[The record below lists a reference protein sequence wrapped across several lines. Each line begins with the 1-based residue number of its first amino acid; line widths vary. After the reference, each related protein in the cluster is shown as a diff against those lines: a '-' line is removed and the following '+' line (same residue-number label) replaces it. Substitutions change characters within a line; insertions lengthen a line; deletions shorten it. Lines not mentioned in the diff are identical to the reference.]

1 MTLCHA
7 YASSVKSFILRRALS
22 ARDLHE
28 NGMRWD
34 GVFAVAVDA
43 GGEPKL
49 RCLSSPPHLAKYN
62 ITHPTRRHRHR
73 TVHSLTHFSAFL
85 AAQCSPPSPSFLR
98 FLLKSD
104 AAAALRRPSYRRCA
118 HEFYTMQ
125 ARCDDVVRRT
135 PVSLSPSVSPLSL
148 SLSQV
153 STHCPRI

>member
-1 MTLCHA
+1 MKRH
-7 YASSVKSFILRRALS
+7 
-22 ARDLHE
+22 LHG
-28 NGMRWD
+28 NGIRWD
-34 GVFAVAVDA
+34 GVFAVAVNA